1 MLNCATTVVENREV
15 RLPLMTDIFMKSP
28 FLLTTLELIVH
39 LKVIALYTSV
49 ALFEMV
55 KYQVKYLDQ

>member
-1 MLNCATTVVENREV
+1 
-15 RLPLMTDIFMKSP
+15 MTDIFMKSP

-55 KYQVKYLDQ
+55 KYQVKYLD